1 MQIEQIL
8 FNTFQT
14 EEAQRHEEEVKR
26 QAAEKDEM
34 ERKRKEREVC
44 EVEFRK
50 LPLYHHVFVFAHVNN
65 A

>member
-8 FNTFQT
+8 FDTFQT

-44 EVEFRK
+44 EVEN
-50 LPLYHHVFVFAHVNN
+50 YHFIITFLCLHM
-65 A
+65 